1 MVILYNIQSNSHP
14 NDVQTIKET
23 RRRDTPK
30 MAIKIK
36 MFADDLVYV
45 VLLQAVS
52 DYSREI

>member
-45 VLLQAVS
+45 GLLQAVS